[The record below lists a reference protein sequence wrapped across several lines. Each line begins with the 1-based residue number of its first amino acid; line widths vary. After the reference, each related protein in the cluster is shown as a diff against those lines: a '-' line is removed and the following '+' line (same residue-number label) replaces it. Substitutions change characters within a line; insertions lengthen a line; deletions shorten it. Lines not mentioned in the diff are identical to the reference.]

1 MMTRMRVSNFL
12 IDGLRR
18 FSARAL
24 WGSVAVASL
33 AIAALPTQATT
44 FNGFN
49 DRFNLGRS
57 AASGAVCE
65 AKRGF
70 EDPLIAHGARVW
82 NVTCRGWSHRL
93 GKLYQFPASKTD
105 VAVSAWRAALAAGA
119 DCNMTDPPKTVAGV
133 TAFKPTSC
141 KTKPA
146 GLDYVAYLPG
156 TRLRPLAA
164 EGMAPI
170 ADVLAAGLKFMSGA
184 SPEPQAVAEQGADVG
199 QVAAVHVDALS
210 LAGETQQSAERRR
223 RQAYSSGQDWK
234 FGDAEAVFAALA
246 GQSNGSSASSSG
258 RAEALYNFA
267 LNVSNKGR
275 FSEADVYFEQ
285 AKALAQEAGPDAA
298 LQGLGLNYLAAHARN
313 QTHYEDAIKL
323 ADAAIAARHA
333 AVTLAPVVRAPNG
346 SIEIT
351 EVGGVDATDLI
362 SSAQREQ
369 LRDAQAL
376 EIKAT
381 SLESLG
387 RKDEARAAIV
397 LAAGEMTRRLV
408 LGGAES
414 ANRLLGEATPWLNTQ
429 IRADALRLDAGTDR
443 APEAERQY
451 RIAVNAFAK
460 KYPNSLPL
468 AGYLVELARDEAAS
482 ASAAGAGPA
491 TQDEKALSDYET
503 AFEIFRAERGSLE
516 ASADLVRTYFDILLR
531 RIGTAPASDPKDV
544 ARFFNGAQTLISQ
557 SSAEAAKRQA
567 AHTLAGGEKAAGL
580 ARALEDTGR
589 SLEAKTAELRD
600 LQQRDAYKGDAKNR
614 IDTELKSLVTQSDTL
629 EAQLLQADPH
639 YASLLRKAVDL
650 SDLQKTLQPGE
661 VYVKA
666 FVLSGRGYGILVSA
680 TEATPYAI
688 DLSHN
693 QARAMVAA
701 FRRPIDNLRTLS
713 DGHKSPLKFDV
724 ALAHQFFL
732 KIFGPVQ
739 SSVLAAKHVIYE
751 PDASLIAAPIAAF
764 VTDAASVGVMQAN
777 LERARN
783 SDQPLNYVG
792 VAWLGNHVTTSTAL
806 SATAFVQARHAALS
820 KAAKPFFGFGDPQIS
835 NDPRAFA
842 DVKPTGL
849 ASANAAAF
857 CNTVRESLMR
867 LSALPET
874 VREIKSAA
882 ESLGQGPDSY
892 ALGAAFTDADIER
905 RGATGG
911 DLANYKV
918 LYFATHGILPQP
930 NGCMQSALLTSLSD
944 VGGDGL
950 LDEKK
955 IPQLNLDADM
965 IVLSACDTGSHGDN
979 SGGEALG
986 GLVSTF
992 VQAGARN
999 VVVSNWEVDTRASMR
1014 LMQDMFAR
1022 KSSSQADALAG
1033 AERSMMS
1040 SPDQYSHPY
1049 FWAPFTVVGDGARP
1063 MPAV

>member
-1 MMTRMRVSNFL
+1 M
-12 IDGLRR
+12 IGGLKR
-18 FSARAL
+18 FATKRSLRGAAFAGVIASA
-24 WGSVAVASL
+24 GPVYAVN
-33 AIAALPTQATT
+33 

-49 DRFNLGRS
+49 DHFNLGRS

-70 EDPLIAHGARVW
+70 EDPLIAQGVRVW

-93 GKLYQFPASKTD
+93 GKLYQFPASKTG
-105 VAVSAWRAALAAGA
+105 VAETAWHAALAASA
-119 DCNMTDPPKTVAGV
+119 DCDLANAPRETPGV
-133 TAFKPTSC
+133 VSFKPVKC
-141 KTKPA
+141 KTKPG
-146 GLDYVAYLPG
+146 GLDYVAYLPAV
-156 TRLRPLAA
+156 RVRPVAG

-170 ADVLAAGLKFMSGA
+170 ADLLAAGLKFMAGA
-184 SPEPQAVAEQGADVG
+184 APEPQAVAEQGSDVG

-210 LAGETQQSAERRR
+210 LAGETEQSAQRRR
-223 RQAYSSGQDWK
+223 RQAYLSGQDWQ
-234 FGDAEAVFAALA
+234 FSDAEAVFAALA
-246 GQSNGSSASSSG
+246 GQSSDATVSPAT

-275 FSEADVYFEQ
+275 FAEADVYFGQ
-285 AKALAQEAGPDAA
+285 ARALAQEAGPDAS

-313 QTHYEDAIKL
+313 QTHYADAIRL
-323 ADAAIAARHA
+323 ADDAIATRHA
-333 AVTLAPVVRAPNG
+333 AVTLAPVVRTASG
-346 SIEIT
+346 GIEIT

-362 SSAQREQ
+362 SQAQREE

-387 RKDEARAAIV
+387 RKDEARAAI
-397 LAAGEMTRRLV
+397 AIAEAEMNRRLT
-408 LGGAES
+408 LGGVES
-414 ANRLLGEATPWLNTQ
+414 ANRILGEATPWMNTQ
-429 IRADALRLDAGTDR
+429 IHADALRLDLGTER
-443 APEAERQY
+443 EAEEERQF
-451 RIAVNAFAK
+451 RIAVIAFSH

-482 ASAAGAGPA
+482 GGSSAVDRKI
-491 TQDEKALSDYET
+491 QDDKALADYET

-516 ASADLVRTYFDILLR
+516 ASADLVRAYFDILLR
-531 RIGTAPASDPKDV
+531 RVGSTPAADPQDV
-544 ARFFNGAQTLISQ
+544 ARFFKGAQTLVSQ

-589 SLEAKTAELRD
+589 SLEAKTSELRD
-600 LQQRDAYKGDAKNR
+600 LQQRDAYRGEAKSR
-614 IDTELKSLVTQSDTL
+614 IDAELKSLVAQSDTL
-629 EAQLLQADPH
+629 EGQLLQADPH

-650 SDLQKTLQPGE
+650 GDLQKTLHPGE

-666 FVLSGRGYGILVSA
+666 FILAGRGYGILISP

-688 DLSHN
+688 DLSRE
-693 QARAMVAA
+693 QAQTMLADLRK
-701 FRRPIDNLRTLS
+701 PIDNPRILS
-713 DGHKSPLKFDV
+713 DGRKSPGKFDV
-724 ALAHQFFL
+724 ALAHAVFL

-739 SSVLAAKHVIYE
+739 ASVLAAKHVIYE

-764 VTDAASVGVMQAN
+764 VTDDASVQVMTAN
-777 LERARN
+777 LEQARK
-783 SDQPLNYVG
+783 STEPLNYVG
-792 VAWLGNHVTTSTAL
+792 VAWLGGKVTTSTAL

-820 KAAKPFFGFGDPQIS
+820 KATKPFFGFGDPQIS
-835 NDPRAFA
+835 DDPRAFA
-842 DVKPTGL
+842 DVKPAGL
-849 ASANAAAF
+849 ASAEASKF
-857 CNTVRESLMR
+857 CNDVRAALMR
-867 LSALPET
+867 LSPLPDT
-874 VREIKSAA
+874 VREVKSVA
-882 ESLGQGPDSY
+882 ESLGQGESSY
-892 ALGAAFTDADIER
+892 AVGAAFTDADIMR
-905 RGATGG
+905 RGGPGG
-911 DLANYKV
+911 DLADYKV

-930 NGCMQSALLTSLSD
+930 NGCMQSALLTSL
-944 VGGDGL
+944 GAGTGDGL

-965 IVLSACDTGSHGDN
+965 IVLSACDTGRHGAN

-992 VQAGARN
+992 VEAGARN

-1014 LMQDMFAR
+1014 LMQEMFAR
-1022 KSSSQADALAG
+1022 KSASQADALAD
-1033 AERSMMS
+1033 AERSMMA
-1040 SPDQYSHPY
+1040 SPDQYSNPY

>member
-1 MMTRMRVSNFL
+1 MTDRRVSMFTVGGLKRLVAKQSSAGLAAFSL
-12 IDGLRR
+12 IA
-18 FSARAL
+18 SANP
-24 WGSVAVASL
+24 VHAVN
-33 AIAALPTQATT
+33 

-49 DRFNLGRS
+49 DHFNLGRS

-70 EDPLIAHGARVW
+70 EDPLISQGVRVW

-93 GKLYQFPASKTD
+93 GKLYQFPASKTA
-105 VAVSAWRAALAAGA
+105 VAEAAWRAALAASA
-119 DCNMTDPPKTVAGV
+119 DCDLTNAPRETPGV
-133 TAFKPTSC
+133 LSFKPVKC
-141 KTKPA
+141 KTKPG
-146 GLDYVAYLPG
+146 GLDYVAYAPAV
-156 TRLRPLAA
+156 RVRPLAG

-170 ADVLAAGLKFMSGA
+170 ADLLAAGLKFMAGA
-184 SPEPQAVAEQGADVG
+184 AAEPQAVAEQGSDVG
-199 QVAAVHVDALS
+199 QVAAVHVDVLS
-210 LAGETQQSAERRR
+210 LAGESEKSAQRRR
-223 RQAYSSGQDWK
+223 RQAYLSGQDWQ

-246 GQSNGSSASSSG
+246 GQSSDATVSPAT

-275 FSEADVYFEQ
+275 FAEADVYFGQ
-285 AKALAQEAGPDAA
+285 AKALADEAGPDAA

-323 ADAAIAARHA
+323 ADEAITTRHA
-333 AVTLAPVVRAPNG
+333 AVTLAPVVRTASG
-346 SIEIT
+346 GIEIT

-362 SSAQREQ
+362 SEAQREE

-387 RKDEARAAIV
+387 RKDEARAAIA
-397 LAAGEMTRRLV
+397 LAEAEMNRRLT
-408 LGGAES
+408 LGGVES
-414 ANRLLGEATPWLNTQ
+414 ASRILGEATPWMNTQ
-429 IRADALRLDAGTDR
+429 IHADALRMDIGTDR
-443 APEAERQY
+443 AGEEERQF
-451 RIAVNAFAK
+451 RLAVNAFGR

-482 ASAAGAGPA
+482 VGPGAGDRK
-491 TQDEKALSDYET
+491 TQDDKALADYET

-531 RIGTAPASDPKDV
+531 RIGATPAADPQDV
-544 ARFFNGAQTLISQ
+544 ARFFKGAQTLVSQ

-589 SLEAKTAELRD
+589 SLEAKTSELRD
-600 LQQRDAYKGDAKNR
+600 LQQRDAYHGEAKTR
-614 IDTELKSLVTQSDTL
+614 IDAELKSLVAQSDTL
-629 EAQLLQADPH
+629 EGQLLQADPH

-650 SDLQKTLQPGE
+650 GDLQKTLQPGE

-666 FVLSGRGYGILVSA
+666 FILSGRGYGILISP

-688 DLSHN
+688 DLSRE
-693 QARAMVAA
+693 QAQAMLTEL
-701 FRRPIDNLRTLS
+701 RKPIDNPRILS
-713 DGHKSPLKFDV
+713 DGHKSPGKFDV
-724 ALAHQFFL
+724 ALAHEVFL

-739 SSVLAAKHVIYE
+739 ASVLAAKHVIYE

-764 VTDAASVGVMQAN
+764 VTDDASVQVMKAN
-777 LERARN
+777 LEQARN
-783 SDQPLNYVG
+783 STMPLNYVG
-792 VAWLGNHVTTSTAL
+792 VAWLGERVTTSTAL

-820 KAAKPFFGFGDPQIS
+820 KATKPFYGFGDPQITD
-835 NDPRAFA
+835 DPRAFA
-842 DVKPTGL
+842 DVRPTGL
-849 ASANAAAF
+849 VSAEASKF
-857 CNTVRESLMR
+857 CNDVRAALMR
-867 LSALPET
+867 LSPLPDT
-874 VREIKSAA
+874 VREVKSVA
-882 ESLGQGPDSY
+882 ESLGQGDASY
-892 ALGAAFTDADIER
+892 ALGPAFTDADIMR
-905 RGATGG
+905 RGGPGG
-911 DLANYKV
+911 DLADYKV

-930 NGCMQSALLTSLSD
+930 NGCMQSALLTSLGPD
-944 VGGDGL
+944 AGDGL

-965 IVLSACDTGSHGDN
+965 IVLSACDTGRHGDN

-992 VQAGARN
+992 VEAGARN
-999 VVVSNWEVDTRASMR
+999 VVVSNWEVDTRSSMR
-1014 LMQDMFAR
+1014 LMQEMFAR
-1022 KSSSQADALAG
+1022 KSASQADALAA
-1033 AERSMMS
+1033 AERSMMA
-1040 SPDQYSHPY
+1040 SPDQYSNPY

>member
-1 MMTRMRVSNFL
+1 MTRSRTSISRLSGKLV
-12 IDGLRR
+12 GL
-18 FSARAL
+18 AL
-24 WGSVAVASL
+24 VGLTV
-33 AIAALPTQATT
+33 AALPARATT

-70 EDPLIAHGARVW
+70 DDPLISQGVRVW

-93 GKLYQFPASKTD
+93 GKLYQFPASKVD
-105 VAVSAWRAALAAGA
+105 AAARAWRAALDATA
-119 DCNMTDPPKTVAGV
+119 DCDLADAPVQTPGVAK
-133 TAFKPTSC
+133 FKPVRC
-141 KTKPA
+141 KTKPG

-156 TRLRPLAA
+156 PRLRSVAA

-170 ADVLAAGLKFMSGA
+170 ADLLAAGLKFMSGA
-184 SPEPQAVAEQGADVG
+184 APEPQAVAEQGADVG

-210 LAGETQQSAERRR
+210 LAGETAQSAQRRR

-246 GQSNGSSASSSG
+246 GQTNGNTASPAA

-275 FSEADVYFEQ
+275 FSEADVYFGQ
-285 AKALAQEAGPDAA
+285 AKALAAEAGPDAA
-298 LQGLGLNYLAAHARN
+298 LEGLGLNYQAAHARN
-313 QTHYEDAIKL
+313 QTHYEDAIVL
-323 ADAAIAARHA
+323 AEAAVSARHA
-333 AVTLAPVVRAPNG
+333 AVTMAPVVRNAQG
-346 SIEIT
+346 AIEIT

-362 SSAQREQ
+362 SPSQREE

-381 SLESLG
+381 CLESLG
-387 RKDEARAAIV
+387 RKDEARVAIAQAAAE
-397 LAAGEMTRRLV
+397 LSRRLT
-408 LGGAES
+408 LGGVES
-414 ANRLLGEATPWLNTQ
+414 ANRMLGEATPWLNTQ
-429 IRADALRLDAGTDR
+429 VRADALRLDAGTDR

-482 ASAAGAGPA
+482 GGATSTGAAS
-491 TQDEKALSDYET
+491 QDEKALADYEA
-503 AFEIFRAERGSLE
+503 AFEIFRTERGSLE

-531 RIGTAPASDPKDV
+531 RIGDTPANAPKDV

-567 AHTLAGGEKAAGL
+567 AHTLAGGAKAAGL

-589 SLEAKTAELRD
+589 SLDAKTAELRD
-600 LQQRDAYKGDAKNR
+600 LQQRDAYRGEAKSR
-614 IDTELKSLVTQSDTL
+614 IDADLKSLVTQSDTL

-650 SDLQKTLQPGE
+650 GDLQKTLQPGE

-666 FVLSGRGYGILVSA
+666 FILAGRGYGILVSP

-688 DLSHN
+688 DLSRK
-693 QARAMVAA
+693 QAQAMVTA
-701 FRRPIDNLRTLS
+701 FRKPIDNLRTLS

-724 ALAHQFFL
+724 AQAHQMFL
-732 KIFGPVQ
+732 RIFGPVQ
-739 SSVLAAKHVIYE
+739 SSLLASKHIIYE
-751 PDASLIAAPIAAF
+751 PDASLIAAPISAF
-764 VTDAASVGVMQAN
+764 VTDDASVEVMRVN
-777 LERARN
+777 LEHARN

-792 VAWLGNHVTTSTAL
+792 VAWLGHHITTSTAL
-806 SATAFVQARHAALS
+806 SATAFVQARHAVLS
-820 KAAKPFFGFGDPQIS
+820 KAAKPFFGFGDPRIS

-842 DVKPTGL
+842 EVKPTGL
-849 ASANAAAF
+849 ASANAAAY

-867 LSALPET
+867 LSPLPDT
-874 VREIKSAA
+874 VREIKSIA

-892 ALGAAFTDADIER
+892 ALGADFTDADIER
-905 RGATGG
+905 RGAPGG

-918 LYFATHGILPQP
+918 LYFATHGILPQA

-999 VVVSNWEVDTRASMR
+999 VVVSNWEVDTRSSMR

-1022 KSSSQADALAG
+1022 KSSSQADALAA
-1033 AERSMMS
+1033 AERSMMA